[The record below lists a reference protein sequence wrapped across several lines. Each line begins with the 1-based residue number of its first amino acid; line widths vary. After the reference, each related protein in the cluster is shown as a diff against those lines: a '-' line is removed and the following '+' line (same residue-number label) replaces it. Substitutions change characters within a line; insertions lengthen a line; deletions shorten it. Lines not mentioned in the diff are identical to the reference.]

1 MTLRLE
7 TIAAHLAGLEET
19 LIYKLLDRAQ
29 FAGNPGAYRPGQSR
43 FRPNEVASLFELRLQ
58 HQEKL
63 DTLFGR
69 YLIPE
74 ERPFCVGLP
83 PSRRVPPQA
92 ASGLVIRD
100 LETVNVTGPIR
111 GDYLALLPRLCGDED
126 DGQWGSAVE
135 HDVICLQAL
144 ARRIHY
150 GALYVGESKYRE
162 APEKF
167 DALVAAGDDPGIL
180 AAITRAEVEEKV
192 LSRVKAKVQAVQS
205 VSDPTL
211 RRLVDPQLLVEF
223 FRATIIPLTKE
234 GEVRY
239 LYQRY
244 TEATSMHASSAGSS

>member
-1 MTLRLE
+1 MTLKLE
-7 TIAAHLAGLEET
+7 TIASHLAGLEET

-43 FRPNEVASLFELRLQ
+43 FRPHEVSSLFELRLH

-74 ERPFCVGLP
+74 ERPFYLALP
-83 PSRRVPPQA
+83 PPRRVPTQGET
-92 ASGLVIRD
+92 GLVIQD

-111 GDYLALLPRLCGDED
+111 TDYLAMLPGLCGDGD
-126 DGQWGSAVE
+126 DGQWGSSVE

-144 ARRIHY
+144 SRRIHY

-167 DALVAAGDDPGIL
+167 AALVAAGDDSGL
-180 AAITRAEVEEKV
+180 MAAITRAAVEETV
-192 LSRVKAKVQAVQS
+192 LSRVMAKVKAVQS
-205 VSDPTL
+205 VSDPAL
-211 RRLVDPQLLVEF
+211 RRLVNPGVIVDF
-223 FRATIIPLTKE
+223 FRSTIIPLTKE
-234 GEVRY
+234 GEIHY
-239 LYQRY
+239 LYQRKP
-244 TEATSMHASSAGSS
+244 GV